1 MGRRR
6 RCGPRGPHGVDGR
19 GAPDGARRGLRRLG
33 VPRGTGRGGPLRADP
48 RRHRARRLVRG
59 PGDRARGLAAADRG
73 GAPPGRGRGAAG
85 RARGLRPRRSH
96 RLLQQPLPGAH
107 DRGPA
112 RDPGGGQ
119 ALRGVAARRGRARRR
134 LPSRDG
140 RGLPQAAAEAAH
152 REGQRARP
160 PDRRRP
166 LGAHPRERHPGRR
179 PGAAHH
185 RHHRGAPPRRPAP
198 PPRAR
203 GRAGRRPGGDHRR
216 RARLHLRQPGLR
228 DDDRLFPG
236 RGARPR
242 AAARPL
248 ERPARAGVLRRDAP
262 PARGRP
268 HLARH
273 HRQPAPRRPPDRA
286 GDHDLAAPRRV
297 RRHHQLRRG
306 QARRHRRA
314 RPGAGARGE
323 RGALPRRRR
332 HPDRVHRPRR
342 RRRLLDLHERRG
354 RALHRHAARGHAR
367 QGPARH
373 RPDPARGP
381 RGLRA
386 PHGEHHARAADQHGR
401 AARPPPGRQR
411 ALGALDRHRDLRRRR
426 QAGRDP
432 VRRTRDHRPQAR
444 RGGARGGRAAA
455 GSPRSRRRSTATSA
469 STRPGTS
476 SSSMPRP
483 NGRSAMR
490 APRPSASRWPS

>member
-1 MGRRR
+1 MGEDFLKRRLKLR
-6 RCGPRGPHGVDGR
+6 TEKGSEHVHRIADGR
-19 GAPDGARRGLRRLG
+19 WVRIRESSTPDG
-33 VPRGTGRGGPLRADP
+33 GRVLLTTDITEE
-48 RRHRARRLVRG
+48 RHRAAQL
-59 PGDRARGLAAADRG
+59 
-73 GAPPGRGRGAAG
+73 
-85 RARGLRPRRSH
+85 
-96 RLLQQPLPGAH
+96 RLLALAVEQAG
-107 DRGPA
+107 
-112 RDPGGGQ
+112 DPVEITDAEHGFTYVNQ
-119 ALRGVAARRGRARRR
+119 AFETTTGYSRAEVLGREPQHV
-134 LPSRDG
+134 LSS
-140 RGLPQAAAEAAH
+140 GLHA
-152 REGQRARP
+152 
-160 PDRRRP
+160 
-166 LGAHPRERHPGRR
+166 
-179 PGAAHH
+179 
-185 RHHRGAPPRRPAP
+185 
-198 PPRAR
+198 
-203 GRAGRRPGGDHRR
+203 
-216 RARLHLRQPGLR
+216 
-228 DDDRLFPG
+228 
-236 RGARPR
+236 
-242 AAARPL
+242 
-248 ERPARAGVLRRDAP
+248 AGVLRRDAP

-286 GDHDLAAPRRV
+286 GDHDLAAARRV

-306 QARRHRRA
+306 QARRHRGA

-386 PHGEHHARAADQHGR
+386 PHGEHHARAPDEHGR

-444 RGGARGGRAAA
+444 RGGARGGRAAEA
-455 GSPRSRRRSTATSA
+455 RRARGGARLLHRRRLGRERRRVQCRGRTHLRLCA
-469 STRPGTS
+469 R
-476 SSSMPRP
+476 R
-483 NGRSAMR
+483 GRSAG
-490 APRPSASRWPS
+490 RWPS

>member
-1 MGRRR
+1 MGEGFLKRRLKLR
-6 RCGPRGPHGVDGR
+6 TEKGSEHVHRIADGR
-19 GAPDGARRGLRRLG
+19 WVRIRESRTPDG
-33 VPRGTGRGGPLRADP
+33 GRVLLTTDITEE
-48 RRHRARRLVRG
+48 RHRAAQL
-59 PGDRARGLAAADRG
+59 
-73 GAPPGRGRGAAG
+73 
-85 RARGLRPRRSH
+85 
-96 RLLQQPLPGAH
+96 RLLALAVEQAG
-107 DRGPA
+107 
-112 RDPGGGQ
+112 DPVEITDADHGFTYVNQ
-119 ALRGVAARRGRARRR
+119 AFETTTGY
-134 LPSRDG
+134 S
-140 RGLPQAAAEAAH
+140 
-152 REGQRARP
+152 
-160 PDRRRP
+160 
-166 LGAHPRERHPGRR
+166 
-179 PGAAHH
+179 
-185 RHHRGAPPRRPAP
+185 
-198 PPRAR
+198 
-203 GRAGRRPGGDHRR
+203 
-216 RARLHLRQPGLR
+216 
-228 DDDRLFPG
+228 PG

-286 GDHDLAAPRRV
+286 GDHDRAAARRV
-297 RRHHQLRRG
+297 RRHHPLRRG

-342 RRRLLDLHERRG
+342 RRRLLDLHERGG
-354 RALHRHAARGHAR
+354 RALHRHDARGDAR

-386 PHGEHHARAADQHGR
+386 PHGAHHARAPDQHGR

-411 ALGALDRHRDLRRRR
+411 ALGALDRHRHLRRRR

-455 GSPRSRRRSTATSA
+455 ARGARGGARLLHRRRR
-469 STRPGTS
+469 RPGTS
-476 SSSMPRP
+476 SSSMPP
-483 NGRSAMR
+483 PSGPSAMR
-490 APRPSASRWPS
+490 APRRSASRWPS